1 MLETFL
7 FPTCFHVS
15 VIPQC
20 QYFFANLE
28 MPSVMN
34 KSTGTFLFE
43 TPLLFLFKQV
53 LHVEAAFLSPV
64 CSGHI
69 TKSGT
74 DGHQGTLTIRE
85 NANGPGSSLNLTI
98 YPFNEVGRSDL
109 IPMLVRKVH
118 VGQSFINPGFY
129 LFCGSSE
136 LHFPKLLHHSL
147 CFYTSGILVFP
158 GVDSLE
164 HPVYHRYLSAWDDGK
179 YIAGKVYCA
188 TLFRTRSLRLSC
200 IRISFNCIMVSDIV
214 FCLLGILVMVT

>member
-15 VIPQC
+15 VISQC

-85 NANGPGSSLNLTI
+85 SADGPGSSLNLTI

-109 IPMLVRKVH
+109 IPMLARVSSIPVSIFFSAAVNFISRSYCTTACAFIRAASLFSWAWIALSILFTTDIFPRGMTENILQEKCTVQRCF
-118 VGQSFINPGFY
+118 GQD
-129 LFCGSSE
+129 L
-136 LHFPKLLHHSL
+136 
-147 CFYTSGILVFP
+147 
-158 GVDSLE
+158 
-164 HPVYHRYLSAWDDGK
+164 
-179 YIAGKVYCA
+179 
-188 TLFRTRSLRLSC
+188 
-200 IRISFNCIMVSDIV
+200 
-214 FCLLGILVMVT
+214 

>member
-1 MLETFL
+1 
-7 FPTCFHVS
+7 
-15 VIPQC
+15 
-20 QYFFANLE
+20 
-28 MPSVMN
+28 MN

-43 TPLLFLFKQV
+43 TPLLFLFKQM
-53 LHVEAAFLSPV
+53 LHVEVAFLSPV

-85 NANGPGSSLNLTI
+85 NADGPGSSLNLTI

-136 LHFPKLLHHSL
+136 FHFPKLLHHSL
-147 CFYTSGILVFP
+147 CFYTSGSLVFP

-164 HPVYHRYLSAWDDGK
+164 HPCL
-179 YIAGKVYCA
+179 
-188 TLFRTRSLRLSC
+188 LP
-200 IRISFNCIMVSDIV
+200 ISFHVGWRKIHCRKSVPCNTVSDKIFKIV
-214 FCLLGILVMVT
+214 LYKNFIQLYNGIRHSFLPPWDIGYGDLMYRGQRPMSI